1 MRLQHRQNNGASK
14 MKQQILAAAILSALL
29 LQGCGGGSS
38 DDGGAVAGN
47 QNHTTGSN
55 SNNAAGRDSNT
66 GKAEKNFVATASAK
80 YMLIP
85 FNGYSTGGFDAQ
97 KSLQDSDG
105 AFKVLGPY
113 RLTGDKTAVQD
124 IEGNENFALG
134 RWSYGTANKENS
146 STGAVESTLLQQS
159 TNLFW
164 NYAVFNQYEAVAA
177 GEKTCE
183 ASAFTRAYKTQGN
196 GPTFATTTGTAKLNL
211 LAADDAT
218 LEVTLTSSNGQQSYT
233 STFYPGK
240 KADYPVNSG
249 IISGSKVVNPAKS
262 FVSNGEYQVSFGQGL
277 SNEVLMIVNYK
288 NQFSA
293 TGPAYAGLA
302 VFTCK

>member
-1 MRLQHRQNNGASK
+1 
-14 MKQQILAAAILSALL
+14 MKQRILAAAILSALL
-29 LQGCGGGSS
+29 LQGCGGGS
-38 DDGGAVAGN
+38 DGDGGSN
-47 QNHTTGSN
+47 QNQDTASN
-55 SNNAAGRDSNT
+55 PNSTAGRDSNS
-66 GKAEKNFVATASAK
+66 GKVEKNFVATASAK

-85 FNGYSTGGFDAQ
+85 FNGYSLGRFEAQ
-97 KSLQDSDG
+97 KSVQDSDG
-105 AFKVLGPY
+105 AFKDLGPY
-113 RLTGDKTAVQD
+113 RLGGDKTAVQD
-124 IEGNENFALG
+124 IAGNENFALG
-134 RWSYGTANKENS
+134 RWTYGTATQENS
-146 STGAVESTLLQQS
+146 STGAIESTLLQQS
-159 TNLFW
+159 QNLFW

-196 GPTFATTTGTAKLNL
+196 GPIFAETTGTAKLNL

-218 LEVTLTSSNGQQSYT
+218 LEVTLTSNNGQQSHT

-240 KADYPVNSG
+240 KADYPVSSG
-249 IISGSKVVNPAKS
+249 IFSGSKVVNPAKS
-262 FVSNGEYQVSFGQGL
+262 FVSNGEYQINFGQGL